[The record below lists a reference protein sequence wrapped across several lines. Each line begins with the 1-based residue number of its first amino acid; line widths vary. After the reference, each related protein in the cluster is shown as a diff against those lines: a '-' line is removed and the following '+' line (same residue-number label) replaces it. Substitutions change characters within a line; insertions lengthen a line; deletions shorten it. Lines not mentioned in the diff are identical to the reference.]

1 MLEDKKENI
10 ILIGGGDFTKK
21 VIRLI
26 SNQKQYKIIGYTDV
40 ENKGELFGV
49 KYLGEDKDLS
59 ELLDSGENFHA
70 VMCIA
75 GNIKLLH
82 RKNELIN
89 FYKNHGCTFPSIIS
103 EKAFVD
109 STVVIGEGVLI
120 FDFAY
125 IDFDVVLGNN
135 VVINID
141 TLLGHDSSV
150 ADNTTISPKSI
161 IGGGTQISENCFV
174 GINSTVNP
182 YLKINKNII
191 IGAGSLVHKSLS
203 DQGIYAGNPCKKIK

>member
-1 MLEDKKENI
+1 MLENKKENI

-26 SNQKQYKIIGYTDV
+26 SNQNQYKILGYTDI
-40 ENKGELFGV
+40 EDKGELFGV
-49 KYLGEDKDLS
+49 KYLGEDKDIG
-59 ELLDSGENFHA
+59 ELLNSGEKFNA

-82 RKNELIN
+82 RKIELIH
-89 FYKNHGCTFPSIIS
+89 FYKGHGCIFPSIIS

-109 STVVIGEGVLI
+109 PTVKIGEGVLV

-125 IDFDVVLGNN
+125 IDFDVILGNN
-135 VVINID
+135 AIINID
-141 TLLGHDSSV
+141 SLLGHDCSIG
-150 ADNTTISPKSI
+150 DNSTISPKSI
-161 IGGGTQISENCFV
+161 IGGGSQIASNCFV
-174 GINSTVNP
+174 GMNSTVNP
-182 YLKINKNII
+182 YLKINENII

-203 DQGIYAGNPCKKIK
+203 DQGIYAGNPCKKIR